1 MLAGSHSKAHNLL
14 TDPSNFPRE
23 LNHYAA
29 RTGAIVQ
36 ATPRSGGKKAG
47 SCTPAREGAV
57 TPRSVWVLVRS
68 CAIGI
73 SVVLSVGP
81 VSGHAGRPSNRPASS
96 PSATSTEKPRA
107 LLDRY
112 CVTCHNDRLKTAN
125 LSLQG
130 LDLTD
135 VAGQAELWEKVI
147 RKLRAGVMP
156 PPDLPRPPL
165 PDYESLRD
173 WLENEVDRVAAARS
187 TPGSVVLHRLNR
199 TEYANAI
206 RDLLGLQIDPTTLLP
221 PDDSANGFDNIA
233 GSLTISPTLLESYTT
248 AAARVVRMAVG
259 SSKSPVEAT
268 YVASSDAS
276 QTQRLDSMPFGTRG
290 GIVARHIFPADGEY
304 KFSVQ
309 NFGVGSFIPGEQLA
323 LIIDGERAHVWPYR
337 GVGLAVG
344 MTAETDG
351 TLEITVPVRA
361 GSRVVGATFL
371 ATNYRPSLDIIRQ
384 YDRKSLE
391 NNTIPQMQNYPAIG
405 YVRIQG
411 PFNAERPADSA
422 SRRKVFTCRP
432 PSRSA
437 LRRDPPKAEAGG
449 ASIEQETPP
458 ASAKA
463 PARSRRSSPELAAS
477 EGGCAK
483 QILTPLA
490 RRAYRRPPTAEEIA
504 TLLSFFEKGRAENG
518 FDDGIELGLRLVLSS
533 PQFLVRGE
541 REPAT
546 VRAGQAYAISD
557 LELASRLSFFLWS
570 SIPDDELIA
579 LAAKGRLSQP
589 AVLEQQVKRML
600 ADPRSEALVSNF
612 AQQLL
617 YLRNLPATVP
627 DGLFYPN
634 WDDELRQSL
643 KRESELFFDSIIRE
657 DRDIVDLLTADYTFV
672 NERLARH
679 YGIPNIYGSRFRR
692 VTLPPEL
699 DYRRGLLGKGSFLA
713 VTFTQNFRSSPVK
726 RGAWV
731 LENILGTPPPEPP
744 ANVPALEETK
754 GDGKPLTL
762 REQMTLH
769 RTQQP
774 CAGCHKIMDPIG
786 FALENLDADASWR
799 TKQGGDGG
807 MAIDAKVKLF
817 DGQEVD
823 GPSELR
829 AALLRYSPQFARM
842 FIEKMMTY
850 ALGRGL
856 EYTDMPTVR
865 AIARDVDKGGHRFSA
880 IVLGVVRS
888 APFRMRVKGT

>member
-1 MLAGSHSKAHNLL
+1 MLPFGQKRRLARAALAGVLVSGAIASMSSVR
-14 TDPSNFPRE
+14 T
-23 LNHYAA
+23 AA
-29 RTGAIVQ
+29 RQ
-36 ATPRSGGKKAG
+36 SPATAG
-47 SCTPAREGAV
+47 P
-57 TPRSVWVLVRS
+57 
-68 CAIGI
+68 
-73 SVVLSVGP
+73 
-81 VSGHAGRPSNRPASS
+81 
-96 PSATSTEKPRA
+96 ATSASARR
-107 LLDRY
+107 LLDTY
-112 CVTCHNDRLKTAN
+112 CVTCHNDRVRTAN
-125 LSLQG
+125 LSLER
-130 LDLTD
+130 LDVMAVGD
-135 VAGQAELWEKVI
+135 RPEVWEKVV

-156 PPDLPRPPL
+156 PPDVRRPPL
-165 PDYESLRD
+165 PEYEALRD
-173 WLENEVDRVAAARS
+173 WLENEIDRGAAARAA
-187 TPGSVVLHRLNR
+187 PGSVVLHRLNR

-206 RDLLGLQIDPTTLLP
+206 RDLLGLEIDPTMLLP

-233 GSLTISPTLLESYTT
+233 GSLTISPTLLEAYTT

-259 SSKSPVEAT
+259 SWKSPVEAT
-268 YVASSDAS
+268 YLPQSDAS
-276 QTQRLDSMPFGTRG
+276 QNQRLDGMPFGTRG

-304 KFSVQ
+304 KFSIQ

-344 MTAETDG
+344 MTADTDG
-351 TLEITVPVRA
+351 TLEVTVPVRA
-361 GSRVVGATFL
+361 GSRLVGATFI
-371 ATNYRPSLDIIRQ
+371 ATNYRPSLDIIRH
-384 YDRKSLE
+384 YDRQSLE
-391 NNTIPQMQNYPAIG
+391 NNTIPQIQNYPAVG
-405 YVRIQG
+405 YLRIQG
-411 PFNAERPADSA
+411 PFNAERPADSV
-422 SRRKVFTCRP
+422 SRRKVLICHP

-437 LRRDPPKAEAGG
+437 LRQDPPGADAGG
-449 ASIEQETPP
+449 ASIAQET
-458 ASAKA
+458 A
-463 PARSRRSSPELAAS
+463 
-477 EGGCAK
+477 CAK

-490 RRAYRRPPTAEEIA
+490 RRAYRRPPAAEEIA
-504 TLLSFFEKGRAENG
+504 TLLSFFEKGRSEGG
-518 FDDGIELGLRLVLSS
+518 FDDGIELALRLMLAS
-533 PQFLVRGE
+533 PPFLVRGE
-541 REPAT
+541 REPAG
-546 VRAGQAYAISD
+546 VRAGQAYSISD

-570 SIPDDELIA
+570 SIPDDELIT
-579 LAAKGRLSQP
+579 LAAAGRLGQP
-589 AVLEQQVKRML
+589 TVLEQQVRRMI
-600 ADPRSEALVSNF
+600 ADPRSDALVSNF

-617 YLRNLPATVP
+617 YLRNLPGTAP
-627 DGLFYPN
+627 DGIFYPN

-657 DRDIVDLLTADYTFV
+657 DRSIVDLLTADYTFV

-692 VTLPPEL
+692 VTLPPDM

-799 TKQGGDGG
+799 VKQGGDGG
-807 MAIDAKVKLF
+807 MPIDARVKLF

-829 AALLRYSPQFARM
+829 TALLRYSPQFVRM
-842 FIEKMMTY
+842 FIERMMTY

-865 AIARDVDKGGHRFSA
+865 AIARAADTDGNRFSA
-880 IVLGVVRS
+880 IVLGVIRS
-888 APFRMRVKGT
+888 PQFRMRVKGS